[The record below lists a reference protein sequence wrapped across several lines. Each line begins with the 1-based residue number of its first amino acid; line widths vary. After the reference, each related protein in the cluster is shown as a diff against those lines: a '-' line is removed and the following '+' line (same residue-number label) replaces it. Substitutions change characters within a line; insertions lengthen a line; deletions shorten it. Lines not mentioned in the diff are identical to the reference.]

1 MIKKLLILGAGGA
14 GKEVADIAISIM
26 QSEEVEW
33 ELSGFLDDNYKSII
47 NNSLPAPIL
56 GAIGNWNIEDEQV
69 FVCSVGN
76 PNLRAKIIA
85 NFSKKGAE
93 FINLIHPLSMLSPSA
108 RIGSGCVIYPYTY
121 VSSDVTIGNHVLLNL
136 HGAVGHDAKI
146 GDFSVVSSYCDI
158 TGNVSV
164 GERVFMGSHVCIAPG
179 LEIGDEAVLGIG
191 SVVVSKVQAGK
202 KVFGNPARS
211 LEL

>member
-1 MIKKLLILGAGGA
+1 M
-14 GKEVADIAISIM
+14 
-26 QSEEVEW
+26 
-33 ELSGFLDDNYKSII
+33 
-47 NNSLPAPIL
+47 
-56 GAIGNWNIEDEQV
+56 
-69 FVCSVGN
+69 
-76 PNLRAKIIA
+76 
-85 NFSKKGAE
+85 
-93 FINLIHPLSMLSPSA
+93 
-108 RIGSGCVIYPYTY
+108 
-121 VSSDVTIGNHVLLNL
+121 LLNL